1 MPKYY
6 DLHVHA
12 HPEGTDAPD
21 KLVSVAKRYGYAGI
35 AIANHSEHWNEFGG
49 AISGVEIVAT
59 STTELKKRIGEY
71 RPKVEVLLVHGGDAK
86 INRSAVEDSRVDVL
100 AHPVGKDYE
109 FNHILAKLAAKND
122 VAIEFNMDALIHL
135 RGNPRIRALSG
146 FQRNL
151 KLARKY
157 DVPMIL
163 ASNAK
168 SCYDLRAPREMI
180 ALASLFGM
188 SEEEAIQALST
199 TPLRIVETN
208 RKRKSPEYIMEGVE
222 IVR

>member
-6 DLHVHA
+6 DLHVHSR
-12 HPEGTDAPD
+12 PEGMDAPD

-35 AIANHSEHWNEFGG
+35 AIANHSDYWNEFSG

-59 STTELKKRIGEY
+59 SATELKKKIGEY

-86 INRSAVEDSRVDVL
+86 INRSAVEDPRVDVL
-100 AHPVGKDYE
+100 AHPVGRDYE

-135 RGNPRIRALSG
+135 RGNPRIRILSG
-146 FQRNL
+146 FQHNL

-157 DVPMIL
+157 GASMIL
-163 ASNAK
+163 TSNAK

-180 ALASLFGM
+180 AMTSLFGM
-188 SEEEAIQALST
+188 SEKEAIQALSI
-199 TPLRIVETN
+199 TPLRIVEIN
-208 RKRKSPEYIMEGVE
+208 RKRKRPEYIMEGVE

>member
-6 DLHVHA
+6 DLHVHSR
-12 HPEGTDAPD
+12 PECADAPD

-35 AIANHSEHWNEFGG
+35 AITNHSDHWNELGG
-49 AISGVEIVAT
+49 AIKGVEIVAK
-59 STTELKKRIGEY
+59 SATELKKKTGEY
-71 RPKVEVLLVHGGDAK
+71 RPKVEVLLVHGGDAG
-86 INRSAVEDSRVDVL
+86 INRAAVENPEVDIL
-100 AHPVGKDYE
+100 AHPVGRGDE
-109 FNHILAKLAAKND
+109 LNHILAKLAAKND

-135 RGNPRIRALSG
+135 RGNPRIHVLSG
-146 FQRNL
+146 FQHNL

-157 DVPMIL
+157 GAPMIL

-180 ALASLFGM
+180 AMASLFGM
-188 SEEEAIQALST
+188 SEEEAILALST

-208 RKRKSPEYIMEGVE
+208 RKRKRPGYIMEGVE
-222 IVR
+222 VVK